1 MCCPWCHNPEGLH
14 KEPELMIFPG
24 KCIGCAE
31 CAKVCTKKAIEIMN
45 GGILTHRDQCEVC
58 FECVKV
64 CPSGARTIVGRYVT
78 PQELVREV
86 ERDRIFYEK
95 SGGGVT
101 VSGGEGT
108 FQPKFISKFLSLCK
122 KINIHTALDT
132 CGYTQWEPLKDIL
145 SFVDLVLLD
154 LKIMDSEKHKQIL
167 KVSNE
172 PILGNAK
179 RMDKMGKR
187 IIVRVPLIPGYTDD
201 EVNGRRIGE
210 FVKSLKSVEKVDL
223 LPFHRMGESKYR
235 QLGKNYLLSNVKPLD
250 DDRILEI
257 MELLESYGLK
267 IEIPGR
273 QRNSN
278 YLHQRESK

>member
-1 MCCPWCHNPEGLH
+1 MVILD
-14 KEPELMIFPG
+14 

-31 CAKVCTKKAIEIMN
+31 CVKVCTKKAIEIMN
-45 GGILTHRDQCEVC
+45 GGILTHRDKCEVC

-122 KINIHTALDT
+122 KINIHTAFDT
-132 CGYTQWEPLKDIL
+132 CGYTQWDPLKDIL
-145 SFVDLVLLD
+145 SFVDLILLD
-154 LKIMDSEKHKQIL
+154 LKIMDSEKHQQIL
-167 KVSNE
+167 KVPNG
-172 PILGNAK
+172 PILRNTK

-187 IIVRVPLIPGYTDD
+187 IIIRVPLIPGYTDD
-201 EVNGRRIGE
+201 EDNVRRIGE
-210 FVKSLKSVEKVDL
+210 FVKSLNSVEKVEL

-235 QLGKNYLLSNVKPLD
+235 QLGKDYILSNVKPLD
-250 DDRILEI
+250 DDRIRGIREF
-257 MELLESYGLK
+257 MESYGLK
-267 IEIPGR
+267 VEIPGR